1 MKYDIEKI
9 SNEYGYIKDNLEKV
23 IRLNDILN
31 IIYTTEYKDKLVLK
45 GGTCINLFYRDM
57 PRLSVDIDLDYIGSI
72 KKDKM
77 LEDKKVISEFL
88 VKILENEGYF
98 LSTEKTKRY
107 YALDSLVFRYTNN
120 SGNNDNIKIEINY
133 MDRLHLYPVEK
144 KKCQN
149 KILKENTNITILS
162 ETEVYAT
169 KIVALLNRATPRD
182 LFDVIEMI
190 KNSSKLNVD
199 KDTLRK
205 AIVFYNCIS
214 GESNLLDNKIY
225 EKINGITKNEVF
237 RHLLPMLMK
246 DEKIDLEKEKDIVI
260 DKLKKILKYTKEEK
274 EFITE
279 FYNRKV
285 LAEKLYK
292 DEKMQ
297 KIVSNHPMVEF
308 RLRNMGD
315 ELTMYWF
322 NKEKQEIERMT
333 KELFNK
339 VFLKN
344 DTKKGNKIWNEL
356 KKEVKASSLICSGSK
371 YVVRTDENDWCVY
384 GINLNKEI
392 AKEIYE
398 EE

>member
-107 YALDSLVFRYTNN
+107 YALDSLVFRYTNT

-149 KILKENTNITILS
+149 KILKENTNIIILS

-371 YVVRTDENDWCVY
+371 YVVRTDGNDWCVY

>member
-149 KILKENTNITILS
+149 KILKENTNIIILS

-371 YVVRTDENDWCVY
+371 YVVRTDGNDWCVY